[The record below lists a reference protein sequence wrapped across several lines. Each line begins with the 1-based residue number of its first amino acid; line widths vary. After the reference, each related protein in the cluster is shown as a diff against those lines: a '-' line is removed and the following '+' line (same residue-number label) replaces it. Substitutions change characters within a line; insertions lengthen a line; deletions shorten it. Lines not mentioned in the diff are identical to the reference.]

1 MNVPDEEREILEE
14 KEVIE
19 SGRQEE
25 EKEEKK
31 PKVVVKE
38 PEAVPERIVEKP
50 KKKKRRAKKK
60 SIVDKLLGSVGDEV
74 ILPREPEK
82 PKEEP
87 QEESKKEKFNWIPLA
102 VMGGVVLALMLII
115 FMKRGNERAQAEAE
129 EPPEI
134 VEEFRI

>member
-1 MNVPDEEREILEE
+1 VPDEEKEEILEE

-25 EKEEKK
+25 EKEEEK
-31 PKVVVKE
+31 PKVAVKE

-50 KKKKRRAKKK
+50 KKKKRRPKRK
-60 SIVDKLLGSVGDEV
+60 SIVDKLLGDEE
-74 ILPREPEK
+74 IMPRELEK

-87 QEESKKEKFNWIPLA
+87 QEEPKKEKFNWIPLV

-115 FMKRGNERAQAEAE
+115 FRKRGNEKAQAEAE

-134 VEEFRI
+134 VDEFRI